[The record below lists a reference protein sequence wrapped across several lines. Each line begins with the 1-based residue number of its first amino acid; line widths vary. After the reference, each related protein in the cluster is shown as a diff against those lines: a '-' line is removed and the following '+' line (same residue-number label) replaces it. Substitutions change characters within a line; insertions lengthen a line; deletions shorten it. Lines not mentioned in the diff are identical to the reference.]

1 MKEWKT
7 GAWKAE
13 RLNSSLL
20 FCPLFLSCTCF
31 YFYHYFAYYCQIFI
45 LFLHLHASC
54 SLQPFKYEKSVA
66 FVCLFFFFFSPWKY
80 LVANRFF
87 SSAVIHLIMP
97 VISVH
102 EHQYSYRQI
111 FCFHIQVFLPNT
123 HVPAFILCPRDVSL
137 SIQLVWWLCCSQWLL
152 LPQMLLLQKMSLS
165 ASYIWGDW
173 TNTFNEVSLN
183 PQITTFSSSERKHNM
198 KNTLKY

>member
-1 MKEWKT
+1 MFLTFPFLKLSCSTFVRKWTYCSVGEGLSSWLLTLTFLICNLTVRKFCLIIKIAALLLWGECVITHIEGMKEWKT

-66 FVCLFFFFFSPWKY
+66 FVCLFFFSPMEI
-80 LVANRFF
+80 LGCQQVLLLCSNPPHNACD
-87 SSAVIHLIMP
+87 
-97 VISVH
+97 
-102 EHQYSYRQI
+102 
-111 FCFHIQVFLPNT
+111 FCT
-123 HVPAFILCPRDVSL
+123 RA
-137 SIQLVWWLCCSQWLL
+137 SIQL
-152 LPQMLLLQKMSLS
+152 
-165 ASYIWGDW
+165 
-173 TNTFNEVSLN
+173 
-183 PQITTFSSSERKHNM
+183 
-198 KNTLKY
+198 